1 MEKPGYKAKKNYLII
16 GGVVGAFVL
25 LFLLVGPPRMLA
37 KSESP
42 DFCAS
47 CHVMGAEYE
56 AWLHAGAHRRIK
68 CVDCHLPN
76 GNTASHYSWKAVD
89 GLKDVAVFYS
99 GLVPE
104 RITITAHG
112 RRVLQENCI
121 RCHETTVEAIN
132 QDRSCWECHRRLMHT
147 RSGLITTL

>member
-1 MEKPGYKAKKNYLII
+1 MEKPGYTNKKIYLII
-16 GGVVGAFVL
+16 GGIVCALVL
-25 LFLLVGPPRMLA
+25 LFLLLGPPKILA

-42 DFCAS
+42 DFCVS

-56 AWLHAGAHRRIK
+56 SWLHEGAHRRIK

-76 GNTASHYSWKAVD
+76 GDPASHYSWKAVD

-99 GLVPE
+99 GLTPE

-112 RRVLQENCI
+112 KRVLQENCI
-121 RCHETTVEAIN
+121 RCHETTVEKIN
-132 QDRSCWECHRRLMHT
+132 QDRNCWECHRRLMHT

>member
-1 MEKPGYKAKKNYLII
+1 MDASGIKAKKNYLII
-16 GGVVGAFVL
+16 GGIVGAVIFLFIL
-25 LFLLVGPPRMLA
+25 LGPPKMLA

-42 DFCAS
+42 DFCVS

-56 AWLHAGAHRRIK
+56 SWLHEGAHRRIK

-76 GNTASHYSWKAVD
+76 GDLATHYSWKTVD

-104 RITITAHG
+104 RITISEHG
-112 RRVLQENCI
+112 KRVLKENCI
-121 RCHETTVEAIN
+121 RCHENVVSMIN
-132 QDRSCWECHRRLMHT
+132 QERNCWECHRRLMHT
-147 RSGLITTL
+147 RSGLISTL